1 MNITLPQPGKEF
13 TAWASQLIVAL
24 RDAFLRVPEPTPGT
38 MVLWESA
45 TAVPLGYLECDGA
58 EYPVHIS
65 PGLRRLF
72 GESTPGNFAVPTVVG
87 LAGTIV
93 VIKT

>member
-1 MNITLPQPGKEF
+1 MNITLPQPTKDF
-13 TAWASQLIVAL
+13 TPWASQLIVAL
-24 RDAFLRVPEPTPGT
+24 RDAFLRVPEPTPGV
-38 MVLWESA
+38 MVLWEA
-45 TAVPLGYLECDGA
+45 TTAVPLGYLECDGT

-72 GESTPGNFAVPTVVG
+72 GESTPGNFEVPTVAG
-87 LAGTIV
+87 PAGTIV